1 MPRRLASGAKT
12 FSASRATLGGAAVL
26 QAACQR
32 SVCSRE
38 ARRSSTTRRSRE
50 NASSILRTFSV
61 CSLGSSTSWPGLSA
75 SRVCCCTFTSLV
87 VSIASA
93 A

>member
-1 MPRRLASGAKT
+1 MPSRLASGANT
-12 FSASRATLGGAAVL
+12 FSASRATLGGATVL

-38 ARRSSTTRRSRE
+38 ASRSITTRRSRE
-50 NASSILRTFSV
+50 NASSILRTVSV
-61 CSLGSSTSWPGLSA
+61 CALGSSTSWPAPSA
-75 SRVCCCTFTSLV
+75 SRVCCCTRTSLV